1 MGMDIDPK
9 FYKNNYL
16 DIREFNEEEL
26 KNHFIK
32 YGFWEGRIGS
42 QEMLDDRI
50 KKNNKIVEKRN
61 KILDDF
67 EYKKEEEDLIN
78 ILIRTSNRPKAF
90 KKNIDSILNQNY
102 KKYRLLISY

>member
-1 MGMDIDPK
+1 MDIDPK

-42 QEMLDDRI
+42 QEMLNDRI
-50 KKNNKIVEKRN
+50 KKNDKIIEKRN
-61 KILDDF
+61 KVL
-67 EYKKEEEDLIN
+67 
-78 ILIRTSNRPKAF
+78 R
-90 KKNIDSILNQNY
+90 
-102 KKYRLLISY
+102 